1 MGVDLRFVGNRELED
16 RRAARRHPQATVL
29 AVAVK
34 SSIDRVPLQL
44 LERLRDANGMNSFGA
59 GTSLPGIPRT

>member
-1 MGVDLRFVGNRELED
+1 LKIAVP
-16 RRAARRHPQATVL
+16 RRHPQATVL

-44 LERLRDANGMNSFGA
+44 LERLRAANSMNSVGA
-59 GTSLPGIPRT
+59 RISLPGIPRT